1 MRLLYTVYEQVTKK
15 RKNST
20 EEDTIQT
27 QKHPRLGV
35 NDQENPKEQTST
47 DNRGCCTSPEG
58 DQGDENSSPDENEQS
73 AREPKKECDES
84 VGEKLVKETNEE
96 GTSEDDEKLSSSHT
110 KNTKT
115 SATNNF
121 KPKLTEK
128 ESVKNIM
135 SGKKSVTPKSLHED
149 GGKFFS
155 SNFYKRKAAFQA
167 DIGGDCPI
175 DMTKK
180 AMKKHKELSAK
191 KIGKEQTVVNGTHF
205 PGYEFTD

>member
-35 NDQENPKEQTST
+35 NDRESPKEQTST
-47 DNRGCCTSPEG
+47 DNNRGCCTSPEG
-58 DQGDENSSPDENEQS
+58 DQGDENSFPDVNEQS

-84 VGEKLVKETNEE
+84 VGEKLVKESSEE
-96 GTSEDDEKLSSSHT
+96 SISDDSEKFPSSHT

-115 SATNNF
+115 SATN

-128 ESVKNIM
+128 DSVKNIM
-135 SGKKSVTPKSLHED
+135 TGKKGVTPKSLHED

-180 AMKKHKELSAK
+180 AMKKHKDLSAK